1 MNGDISN
8 LNLVISSLNVNSLN
22 VSTLGVRNAKTLLK
36 IEGITSKRA
45 DVILLSDIRLKD
57 SEGEVRKLFNLTMN
71 GSYKLYVN
79 STRDSR
85 GVGVAIK
92 RSISHEIKGTI
103 LDRVDENY
111 ILLDMIIKG
120 KKVVLG
126 SVYGPNGNNVNFYEK
141 LKRDIERLGQP
152 FIIGGDFNTILCN
165 ELGEG
170 NVDRK
175 GDGRVPNPHNSRI
188 INQWITE
195 GFVIEPFRVMYPFQT
210 EVSHIPFRS
219 ARDDRGGLKYVNNR
233 LDFFLSSPNVIEN
246 ISKVVYEDR
255 LQADFDHKEV
265 ILHLGKKVRRCKI
278 NIFDRTLKDLLSD
291 TVGVLAVYEILSAH
305 LTTQDPTLN
314 NNVKQLDILIREKE
328 LLRQTMR
335 IRGGNVILMDRIG
348 TVDQNIETIINRLP
362 VMHVMMERDFL
373 CNHRKLYEVM
383 LMNLKN
389 RLVALQKKRLIEG
402 NEERNLILDRIL
414 YMESKFGENSQQ
426 AGDERDRLLRFDDI
440 KLKERATAFREFL
453 DANNEKA
460 TKVFCKLSKDGGVCD
475 NQEIIKN
482 CNGEDFGSSKERSEY
497 IRKYYEG
504 VYKKRLDSLINI
516 ESFLGEDFAQEGW
529 INNRK
534 LSEQES
540 LELEGEVT
548 IDELKESLDNSNF
561 GSTSGWD

>member
-1 MNGDISN
+1 
-8 LNLVISSLNVNSLN
+8 
-22 VSTLGVRNAKTLLK
+22 
-36 IEGITSKRA
+36 
-45 DVILLSDIRLKD
+45 
-57 SEGEVRKLFNLTMN
+57 
-71 GSYKLYVN
+71 
-79 STRDSR
+79 
-85 GVGVAIK
+85 
-92 RSISHEIKGTI
+92 
-103 LDRVDENY
+103 
-111 ILLDMIIKG
+111 
-120 KKVVLG
+120 
-126 SVYGPNGNNVNFYEK
+126 
-141 LKRDIERLGQP
+141 
-152 FIIGGDFNTILCN
+152 
-165 ELGEG
+165 
-170 NVDRK
+170 
-175 GDGRVPNPHNSRI
+175 
-188 INQWITE
+188 
-195 GFVIEPFRVMYPFQT
+195 
-210 EVSHIPFRS
+210 
-219 ARDDRGGLKYVNNR
+219 
-233 LDFFLSSPNVIEN
+233 
-246 ISKVVYEDR
+246 
-255 LQADFDHKEV
+255 V

-278 NIFDRTLKDLLSD
+278 NIFDGTLKDLLSD

-305 LTTQDPTLN
+305 LTTQDPILN

-373 CNHRKLYEVM
+373 CNHRKLYEVV

-389 RLVALQKKRLIEG
+389 RLVALKKKRLVEG
-402 NEERNLILDRIL
+402 NEERNLILGRIL

-516 ESFLGEDFAQEGW
+516 ESFLGEDFAQEEW

-561 GSTSGWD
+561 GSTSGWDGISFSVIRNYWGLLSPLMLK